1 MSGGS
6 QQAGTT
12 TTTNAPYSAYQPYI
26 GTALGQAG
34 NLLQSGGP
42 QYYPGQQVASFNP
55 LQSQAFGGIQSAANS
70 TGALSRANAMDK
82 TLMQGSGN
90 PFENQMFQQEMQQVQ
105 PQLASQFAGS
115 GRDIVGSMPLAQQ
128 QLGNMGAQFY
138 GQQYQNDVNN
148 ALNAGNQA
156 QSLYDTRLSGQQQL
170 LGAGNQIQGQSQALI
185 DASKNAYNYN
195 QNLPYQ
201 NLQRFEGAIA
211 GLMPG
216 TGQQSNPYFTN
227 PSANLLGGA
236 LAGQQLYNG
245 MGSKPQQGM
254 SVNSIAN
261 DGSSLNNFTPI
272 TQP

>member
-1 MSGGS
+1 MNGAQQSGS
-6 QQAGTT
+6 T
-12 TTTNAPYSAYQPYI
+12 TTTNAPYAPYQPYI

-42 QYYPGQQVASFNP
+42 QYYSGQQVASFNP
-55 LQSQAFGGIQSAANS
+55 VQQQAFSG
-70 TGALSRANAMDK
+70 TTALDK
-82 TLMQGSGN
+82 NLMQGSGN
-90 PFENQMFQQEMQQVQ
+90 PYEQQMFQQEMQAVQ

-128 QLGNMGAQFY
+128 QLGNMGAQFF
-138 GQQYQNDVNN
+138 GNQYQNDVNN
-148 ALNAGNQA
+148 AMNA
-156 QSLYDTRLSGQQQL
+156 GQQQL
-170 LGAGNQIQGQSQALI
+170 GIGNQIQGQSQALI

-245 MGSKPQQGM
+245 IGNKPSQGGGA
-254 SVNSIAN
+254 SSYIPSTASSSDISLSSIP
-261 DGSSLNNFTPI
+261 STF
-272 TQP
+272 